1 MKMKTPKAIAK
12 RFKVTKKGKVRARKG
27 GQDHFN
33 AGESGNIMRAKRRD
47 ISVSKHHAK
56 NIKKL
61 LSK

>member
-1 MKMKTPKAIAK
+1 MKTPKAIAK
-12 RFKVTKKGKVRARKG
+12 RFRVTKKGKVRARKG

-33 AGESGNIMRAKRRD
+33 AGETGNKMRGKRRD
-47 ISVSKHHAK
+47 ISMTDHHAR